1 MIRMDDGS
9 RPYIPVIMILL
20 LLAGAVYFA
29 LAETAFA
36 SVSRVRLKAKA
47 DRGER
52 SAQRALY
59 ILDHFDKAITTVLIG
74 TNIFHLTT
82 AAYVTVLVTRRF
94 GVGAVTVGTLIT
106 TLVVFFIGEML
117 PKSIAKKYSER
128 LSLATAGSLYFFMG
142 LFTPISWLLTKIG
155 TFAASISPRDPE
167 LTVTEDELYDII
179 ENMTDEGNLSEE
191 RGELISSALEFG
203 DIPVESVLTARV
215 DVAAIDV
222 DDAPEAILDTIRAQR
237 HSRIPVYEGSIDHVI
252 GVLQIRKYIRACVA
266 AHGPVADIRPL
277 LDDTMFVHHSK
288 TIDDLLPEMSRRKVN
303 LAVVTDNYGGMLGIV
318 TVEDILEE
326 LVGEIWDE
334 EDTVEEPIVTLRD
347 GALDVDAEVTV
358 GEVFDELDYED
369 PEDDEDLQYKLMSE
383 WTYEQFAA
391 IPQPGDTYRY
401 HEIECR
407 VTAMHDHRILR
418 LHVQRIAPE
427 GGEKA

>member
-9 RPYIPVIMILL
+9 RPYLPFLILL
-20 LLAGAVYFA
+20 ILLAGAVYFA

-47 DRGER
+47 DHGSRK
-52 SAQRALY
+52 AQRALE

-74 TNIFHLTT
+74 TNIIHLSA
-82 AAYVTVLVTRRF
+82 AAYVTVLVTRRW

-128 LSLATAGSLYFFMG
+128 LSLATADSLYFFMG
-142 LFTPISWLLTKIG
+142 FFTPFSWILTKIG
-155 TFAASISPRDPE
+155 ALAASVSPRDPE

-191 RGELISSALEFG
+191 RGELVSSALEFA
-203 DIPVESVLTARV
+203 DIPVESIITARV

-222 DDAPEAILDTIRAQR
+222 DDSPEEILATIRAQR

-266 AHGPVADIRPL
+266 AQGPVADIRPL
-277 LDDTMFVHHSK
+277 LDETMFVHHSK
-288 TIDDLLPEMSRRKVN
+288 TLDDLLPEMSHRKVN

-334 EDTVEEPIVTLRD
+334 EDTVEEPIVRQSD

-391 IPQPGDTYRY
+391 IPQPGDEFAY
-401 HEIECR
+401 HEISVR
-407 VTAMHDHRILR
+407 VTAMQDHRILR
-418 LHVQRIAPE
+418 LLAKRVPAE
-427 GGEKA
+427 GGEEA

>member
-9 RPYIPVIMILL
+9 RPYLPVIILL
-20 LLAGAVYFA
+20 LLLACAVYFA
-29 LAETAFA
+29 LAETAYA
-36 SVSRVRLKAKA
+36 SVSRVRIKAKA
-47 DRGER
+47 DHGER
-52 SAQRALY
+52 RAKRALD
-59 ILDHFDKAITTVLIG
+59 ILDHIDKAITTVLIG
-74 TNIFHLTT
+74 TNIVHLTA
-82 AAYVTVLVTRRF
+82 AAYVTVLVTRRW
-94 GVGAVTVGTLIT
+94 GVGAVTAGTLIT

-142 LFTPISWLLTKIG
+142 LFTPVSWFLTKIG
-155 TFAASISPRDPE
+155 DLAARISPSDPE

-191 RGELISSALEFG
+191 RGELLSSALEFS
-203 DIPVESVLTARV
+203 DIPVESVVTARV

-222 DDAPEAILDTIRAQR
+222 DDSPEEILDTIRSQR

-266 AHGPVADIRPL
+266 NHGPVGDIRPL
-277 LDDTMFVHHSK
+277 LDETMFVHHSK

-334 EDTVEEPIVTLRD
+334 EDTVEEPCVLLPD
-347 GALDVDAEVTV
+347 GALDVDAGMTV

-369 PEDDEDLQYKLMSE
+369 PEDDEDLQYKVLSE
-383 WTYEQFAA
+383 WTYEQFDD
-391 IPQPGDTYRY
+391 IPRPGDTFRY
-401 HEIECR
+401 HEIEAR
-407 VTAMHDHRILR
+407 VTAMQDNRILR
-418 LHVQRIAPE
+418 LTVRRLKE
-427 GGEKA
+427 GGGEA